1 MKKESD
7 SQFDQSEK
15 IEVVK
20 DYGLEVGR
28 IVKID
33 LSSNGLLEVIAA
45 AAARE

>member
-7 SQFDQSEK
+7 KQTEQSEN

-20 DYGLEVGR
+20 DYGVHVGR

-33 LSSNGLLEVIAA
+33 LSSDGLLEVIAA
-45 AAARE
+45 AAARD